1 MPKRRSSTRVGRK
14 HPRQV
19 ARAVDQQQPP
29 RRYLVSQP
37 VLVDDT
43 VCRIVRANETHI
55 EVQEWCGMYWQPS
68 SRPLCC
74 VEEGMPASRELLESL
89 GIPQEPWPGEGEQ
102 RWTTPEL
109 RRLSAEEGAALLQQ
123 VTVS

>member
-14 HPRQV
+14 HPRPV
-19 ARAVDQQQPP
+19 PPPVDQRQAS

-55 EVQEWCGMYWQPS
+55 EVQEWHGMYWQPS

-74 VEEGMPASRELLESL
+74 VEEGMPASHDLLESL
-89 GIPQEPWPGEGEQ
+89 GIPSESWPGEVVQ
-102 RWTTPEL
+102 RWVAPEL
-109 RRLSAEEGAALLQQ
+109 RRLSMEEGASLLHQ